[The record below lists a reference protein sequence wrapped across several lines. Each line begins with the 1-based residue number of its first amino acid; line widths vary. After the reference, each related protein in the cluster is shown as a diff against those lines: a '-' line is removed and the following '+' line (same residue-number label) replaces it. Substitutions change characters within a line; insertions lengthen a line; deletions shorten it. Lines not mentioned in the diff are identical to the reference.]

1 MTKISSLANI
11 NYAKLAKS
19 TAVTVYLMTGVK
31 AIARPMFNLADK
43 KSDQDSKKYSA
54 MNEFLYQ
61 VICLGFAFAMI
72 PLCEYG
78 GFKLAEKRLGK
89 ILGNKNITKIDQL
102 DGFKKLSDIKGFN
115 VKGSKKISEFK
126 KLHLNHSFDE
136 AHINKITQAE
146 KAKEAKKS
154 TTIDKNILQEEK
166 AEHFINGG
174 IETGSLFGSII
185 GLTILAPKI
194 GHEILHPIMHAIGM
208 DKKHNK
214 DNAGQPTE
222 MFLADA
228 KVPAEKESKVNI
240 NA

>member
-1 MTKISSLANI
+1 MTKISSLSNI

-43 KSDQDSKKYSA
+43 KSDQDSRKYSA

-72 PLCEYG
+72 PLFEHG

-89 ILGNKNITKIDQL
+89 ILGNKNITKIDQI
-102 DGFKKLSDIKGFN
+102 DGFRKLTDITGFN
-115 VKGSKKISEFK
+115 IKGSKKISKFK
-126 KLHLNHSFDE
+126 ELHLNHSFDE
-136 AHINKITQAE
+136 AHVNKITL
-146 KAKEAKKS
+146 AKDAKKAGKL
-154 TTIDKNILQEEK
+154 TAIDEKVLQAEK

-174 IETGSLFGSII
+174 IEAGSLLGSII

-222 MFLADA
+222 IFLADA
-228 KVPAEKESKVNI
+228 KVPVEKENKMNVN
-240 NA
+240 A